1 MRARI
6 PDMADPV
13 GTAVR
18 AALATPGRS
27 LAQDTRGS
35 LETRLGGDLGRLSVH
50 RGPEA
55 DHAAD
60 RLGARGFAVGR
71 HAVLASRAAPDT
83 LAHEAA
89 HALQQDMAEPRG
101 TVPILPHA
109 APAETEARSAA
120 AGRGPVRGG
129 HSAFLGRDRVS
140 PGRLEEVHRGVR
152 VEGPPRTTST
162 GATAPRLAWVAGD
175 FNTAGS
181 TAHLIHGEARQ
192 YLMSRSVPTS
202 SGGPTNDA
210 NLDADALVM
219 HRQVLDYYPQIPSRM
234 SDTELQ
240 SRVHLTTSTA
250 ATGSNAGLRDWTDNF
265 IGVLS
270 PSANQYQINFSDSDY
285 RAMVTDLITNADT
298 RPRIAARLAHHSG
311 FAMGTGRGR
320 SVFVHPR
327 VSATRRQLTLIHE
340 IIHVYRHDAYQTWV
354 DASLDELHYNEG
366 LTEWLT
372 RQAMTPAQLAQ
383 RGSSSYDQRVNTV
396 QSQIAQHVSEDGIAR
411 AFFRGEVWRLET
423 RSDEAR
429 AAFGTQTGIAASGT
443 RAQEISASRSSGGYF
458 QTVRPE
464 NHYRFINLGV
474 DESRPKT
481 RHVEAFREVKRD
493 HLDPEPARRVRFV
506 GHASGP
512 GSEAHNDTLSERR
525 SVAFYRMAQREGL
538 PWARLA
544 DADSPPH
551 FGEAR
556 PSVTEAD
563 ADPIARAMNRRVD
576 MFLVDG
582 GGP

>member
-6 PDMADPV
+6 PDIADPV
-13 GTAVR
+13 GSAVR

-27 LAQDTRGS
+27 PAQDTRRA

-50 RGPEA
+50 QGPEA

-60 RLGARGFAVGR
+60 QLGARGFAVGR
-71 HAVLASRAAPDT
+71 HAVLASRAAPET

-89 HALQQDMAEPRG
+89 HALQQNMAEPRG
-101 TVPILPHA
+101 TVPILPTT

-120 AGRGPVRGG
+120 AGRGAVRGG
-129 HSAFLGRDRVS
+129 HAPFLGRDRVS
-140 PGRLEEVHRGVR
+140 PGRLEDVHRGVR
-152 VEGPPRTTST
+152 VEGPSRRTSS

-181 TAHLIHGEARQ
+181 TAHLIHTEARQ
-192 YLMSRSVPTS
+192 HLMSRPSPTS
-202 SGGPTNDA
+202 SGGPTNDT
-210 NLDADALVM
+210 NLDADALIM
-219 HRQVLDYYPQIPSRM
+219 HRQVLDYFPQIPTPM
-234 SDTELQ
+234 SDTDLQ
-240 SRVHLTTSTA
+240 NRVHLTTSTA
-250 ATGSNAGLRDWTDNF
+250 ATGSNTGLRDWTNNF
-265 IGVLS
+265 IGTLS
-270 PSANQYQINFSDSDY
+270 TSANQYQINFSDSDY
-285 RAMVTDLITNADT
+285 RAMVTDLITDADT
-298 RPRIAARLAHHSG
+298 RPRIAARLAHHAG
-311 FAMGTGRGR
+311 FAMGTGLGR
-320 SVFVHPR
+320 SIFVHPR

-372 RQAMTPAQLAQ
+372 RRAMTAAQLAQ
-383 RGSSSYDQRVNTV
+383 RGSSSYDARVNTV

-429 AAFGTQTGIAASGT
+429 SAFRTQTGISAGGT

-458 QTVRPE
+458 QTVRPQ
-464 NHYRFINLGV
+464 NHYRFIKLGV
-474 DESRPKT
+474 DEARPKT

-493 HLDPEPARRVRFV
+493 HLDLEPARRVRFV

-512 GSEAHNDTLSERR
+512 GSEAHNNALSERR
-525 SVAFYRMAQREGL
+525 SVAFYRMAQRVGL

-544 DADSPPH
+544 DADNPPH

-556 PSVTEAD
+556 PSVTETD
-563 ADPIARAMNRRVD
+563 TDPITRAMNRRVD

>member
-6 PDMADPV
+6 PDMANPV
-13 GTAVR
+13 GAAVR

-27 LAQDTRGS
+27 LAQDTRS
-35 LETRLGGDLGRLSVH
+35 ALETRLGGDLAQLSVH

-60 RLGARGFAVGR
+60 QLGARGFAVGR

-101 TVPILPHA
+101 VVPILPSA

-120 AGRGPVRGG
+120 AGRGSVRSG
-129 HSAFLGRDRVS
+129 HSTFLARDRVN
-140 PGRLEEVHRGVR
+140 PGRLEDVHRGVR
-152 VEGPPRTTST
+152 VEGPPRRTST

-181 TAHLIHGEARQ
+181 TAHLIHTEARQ
-192 YLMSRSVPTS
+192 YLMSRAIPTS
-202 SGGPTNDA
+202 SGGPTNDT
-210 NLDADALVM
+210 NLDADALIM
-219 HRQVLDYYPQIPSRM
+219 HRQVLDYFPQIPTPM
-234 SDTELQ
+234 SETDLQ
-240 SRVHLTTSTA
+240 NRVHLTTSTA
-250 ATGSNAGLRDWTDNF
+250 ATGSNSGLRDWTDNF
-265 IGVLS
+265 IGRLS
-270 PSANQYQINFSDSDY
+270 ASANQYQIDFSNSDY

-298 RPRIAARLAHHSG
+298 RPRIAARLAHHAG

-320 SVFVHPR
+320 SIFVHPR

-340 IIHVYRHDAYQTWV
+340 IVHVYRHDNYQTWV

-366 LTEWLT
+366 LTEWLA
-372 RQAMTPAQLAQ
+372 RRAMTPAQSAQ
-383 RGSSSYDQRVNTV
+383 RRSSSYDARVKTV
-396 QSQIAQHVSEDGIAR
+396 QSQIAQHVSEDGLAR

-429 AAFGTQTGIAASGT
+429 AAFGSQTGISASGT
-443 RAQEISASRSSGGYF
+443 RAQEISASRSSGGFF

-474 DESRPKT
+474 DETRPKS

-493 HLDPEPARRVRFV
+493 HLDPEPSRKVRFV

-525 SVAFYRMAQREGL
+525 SVAFYRMARREGL
-538 PWARLA
+538 PWTRLA
-544 DADSPPH
+544 DASSPPH

-563 ADPIARAMNRRVD
+563 TDPITRAMNRRVD